1 MKEIGGYIE
10 FEHYYNKML
19 HEDGIK
25 LNCGR
30 NCLAYLIEAK
40 KIDKIWIPY
49 FMCASIKEIS
59 SAYPVGFDFY
69 FVGKNLMPIEESLDR
84 WEKNDYLYLM
94 NYYGQ
99 MTECDLR
106 DIKGKYN
113 NIILDNAQAY
123 FNEPLDGID
132 TFYTCRKFFGVADGA
147 ILYTD
152 VEIKRDLP
160 QDESFQRMEFLLGRF
175 ERRASEFYGA
185 YVKNNEYFCT
195 EPIKKMSA
203 LTENLLRG
211 IDYTYICDKRTENF
225 KYLHEKLSAANKLKI
240 QEVKGAFAYPL
251 WIEKGREV
259 RKKLIEQKIFVPIL
273 WPNVIDEMPTGSLEF
288 ELADNILPLPCDQR
302 YTIKDMNYICESIF
316 RIIES

>member
-1 MKEIGGYIE
+1 MREIGGYIE
-10 FEHYYNKML
+10 FEHYHYEML
-19 HEDGIK
+19 YEDGIK

-30 NCLAYLIEAK
+30 SCLAYLIEAK
-40 KIDKIWIPY
+40 HIKKVWIPY
-49 FMCASIKEIS
+49 FMCESVKEICQRYQIEAAFYS
-59 SAYPVGFDFY
+59 VGEDLLPKEDSLAKW
-69 FVGKNLMPIEESLDR
+69 KNT
-84 WEKNDYLYLM
+84 DYLYLM

-99 MTECDLR
+99 MTECDIQ
-106 DIKGKYN
+106 DIKGKYK

-123 FNEPLDGID
+123 FNKPLNGVD

-185 YVKNNEYFCT
+185 YAKNNECFCT

-203 LTENLLRG
+203 LTKNLLRG

-225 KYLHEKLSAANKLKI
+225 KYLHEKLSATNKLNI

-251 WIEKGREV
+251 WIEKGREI
-259 RKKLIEQKIFVPIL
+259 RKKLIEEKIFVPLL

-316 RIIES
+316 HIIES